1 MNETFLWIYLYLCIC
16 IYIYVYYIYTYIY
29 VCIYILYIY
38 NITFPPTRYT
48 RNSNLC
54 YNALPNHGKILSTRN
69 PTLSKIGREEN
80 LLPKNITSSKS
91 LWQMCYVFFSHCLPL
106 LEAYSSG
113 QLLKKETESV
123 SFFNSDAATSLSRS
137 GEEEYETEIKTINK
151 VFHCLY

>member
-1 MNETFLWIYLYLCIC
+1 MYMY

-54 YNALPNHGKILSTRN
+54 YDALPNHGKILSTRN
-69 PTLSKIGREEN
+69 PTLSKIAREEN

-91 LWQMCYVFFSHCLPL
+91 L
-106 LEAYSSG
+106 
-113 QLLKKETESV
+113 
-123 SFFNSDAATSLSRS
+123 
-137 GEEEYETEIKTINK
+137 
-151 VFHCLY
+151 